1 MSKRIGRGRRRT
13 PKPRRAS
20 RPAGTAAPQLSR
32 EVTPSEAGSFRTPLA
47 GPVDVSHLVRVVPQ
61 LAPETLHQLIRHCGL
76 DVCAEIVASATP
88 TQLASVLD
96 LDLWRSAQ
104 PGHDERFDT
113 ERFGEWLE
121 LLVDAGDPVA
131 ARTFAAMDEHLV
143 VAGLS
148 RYVRVFDPAAIAT
161 TLDGEPPDIDV
172 TSHRG
177 PECEVG
183 GYLVRGITA
192 GAWDAIIALLL
203 ALDADHPERFHAV
216 MRECRRLSNSTPEV
230 DGLDCLLME
239 PEQLLYDVALD
250 REHRRSRQG
259 YSTPADARAFLL
271 MARRRR
277 RPSRGEPSVNPL
289 VAAYF
294 RAAND
299 TIASGDDAGQDL
311 PRRTLT
317 PSATLTGVPEAPD
330 AVVDML
336 DIFYGAGL
344 VPQRPRALLEGTHA
358 QPSRLARIRPLIEY
372 VRDSDDTLYLARS
385 HELAFLANTLVAG
398 CSIQSRS
405 FTPQEASD
413 AAVGICNLGLEH
425 WPARWPGSHATSEAD
440 LDVALPD
447 TFLIDHDLVSAFEV
461 GWAVLH
467 EDVSMF
473 VAEQLLVALSNLR
486 CSDADIQEGLD
497 TLRIELT
504 KQREAGTPWHARNAL
519 DVIAMLDMP
528 AWVSVLGLLDECPV
542 IPAALTATLEGRTG
556 AVSATAFEFIST
568 CSQFGRVR
576 EFMAR
581 FLDILGR

>member
-1 MSKRIGRGRRRT
+1 MSKRIGRGRRRS
-13 PKPRRAS
+13 PKARRAS
-20 RPAGTAAPQLSR
+20 RAAGTAAPQLSG
-32 EVTPSEAGSFRTPLA
+32 ELTPSEAGSFRTPLA
-47 GPVDVSHLVRVVPQ
+47 RLLDSPHLARVVPH
-61 LAPETLHQLIRHCGL
+61 LAPEALHQLIRHCGL
-76 DVCAEIVASATP
+76 DACGEIVASATP
-88 TQLASVLD
+88 TQLASVFD

-121 LLVDAGDPVA
+121 MLVDAGGTVA
-131 ARTFAAMDEHLV
+131 VRTVAAMDEHLV

-148 RYVRVFDPAAIAT
+148 RYVHVFDPAAIAT

-172 TSHRG
+172 TSHGG

-192 GAWDAIIALLL
+192 DAWDAIIALLL
-203 ALDADHPERFHAV
+203 GLDAEHPDRFHAV

-230 DGLDCLLME
+230 DGLDNLLME
-239 PEQLLYDVALD
+239 PEQLLHDLALD
-250 REHRRSRQG
+250 REHRRSQQG

-271 MARRRR
+271 MARQRR
-277 RPSRGEPSVNPL
+277 RPSRGEPSLNPL

-299 TIASGDDAGQDL
+299 TIASGDDAAQDL
-311 PRRTLT
+311 TRRTSV
-317 PSATLTGVPEAPD
+317 PSTTLAGVPEAPD
-330 AVVDML
+330 AVVDTL
-336 DIFYGAGL
+336 FRAGL
-344 VPQRPRALLEGTHA
+344 VPHRPRALLEGTHS
-358 QPSRLARIRPLIEY
+358 QPSRLALIRTLIEY
-372 VRDSDDTLYLARS
+372 VRDSDDTLYFARS

-405 FTPQEASD
+405 FTPQEAAD

-425 WPARWPGSHATSEAD
+425 WPARWPEPVAPSTGD
-440 LDVALPD
+440 LDVTLPD
-447 TFLIDHDLVSAFEV
+447 TFLMHHDLVSAFEV

-473 VAEQLLVALSNLR
+473 AAEQLVFALSNLR
-486 CSDADIQEGLD
+486 CIDADIQEGLD
-497 TLRIELT
+497 ALRIELT
-504 KQREAGTPWHARNAL
+504 KQREAGTPWRARNAL

-556 AVSATAFEFIST
+556 AISATEFEFIST
-568 CSQFGRVR
+568 SRQLGRVR

-581 FLDILGR
+581 FPDILLR

>member
-1 MSKRIGRGRRRT
+1 MAKRIGRGRRRT
-13 PKPRRAS
+13 RKPRRAS
-20 RPAGTAAPQLSR
+20 RPAGTPAPRNS
-32 EVTPSEAGSFRTPLA
+32 LA
-47 GPVDVSHLVRVVPQ
+47 RLLDAPHLARVVPH

-76 DVCAEIVASATP
+76 DVCAEIVASATA

-104 PGHDERFDT
+104 PGHDEGFDA

-121 LLVDAGDPVA
+121 LLVDAGGTVA
-131 ARTFAAMDEHLV
+131 ARTVAAMDEHLV

-161 TLDGEPPDIDV
+161 SCDGEPTDIDV
-172 TSHRG
+172 TSHGG

-192 GAWDAIIALLL
+192 DAWDAIVALLL
-203 ALDADHPERFHAV
+203 ALDADHHDRFHAV
-216 MRECRRLSNSTPEV
+216 MRECRRLSNSAPEV
-230 DGLDCLLME
+230 DGLDDLLME
-239 PEQLLYDVALD
+239 PEQLLHDLALA
-250 REHRRSRQG
+250 REHRRSQQG

-294 RAAND
+294 RAVTDTTGADND
-299 TIASGDDAGQDL
+299 VIPNPQRALEPPAARAGVSEVL
-311 PRRTLT
+311 
-317 PSATLTGVPEAPD
+317 D
-330 AVVDML
+330 AVAEINALAWME
-336 DIFYGAGL
+336 AK
-344 VPQRPRALLEGTHA
+344 RPRALLEGAHS
-358 QPSRLARIRPLIEY
+358 QPSRFARIRTLMQF
-372 VRDSDDTLYLARS
+372 VRDSDDTMHVARS

-413 AAVGICNLGLEH
+413 AAIGICNLGLEH
-425 WPARWPGSHATSEAD
+425 WPALWPDSGATSAGD
-440 LDVALPD
+440 LEVALPD

-461 GWAVLH
+461 GWAVIH
-467 EDVSMF
+467 ENVSMF
-473 VAEQLLVALSNLR
+473 VADQLLFALSDLR
-486 CSDADIQEGLD
+486 CTDADIQKGLD

-504 KQREAGTPWHARNAL
+504 RQSKAGTPWHARNAL
-519 DVIAMLDMP
+519 DVIAMLDML
-528 AWVSVLGLLDECPV
+528 AWLSVLGLLDECPV
-542 IPAALTATLEGRTG
+542 IPAALTAVLEGRTG
-556 AVSATAFEFIST
+556 AISATEFEFIST
-568 CSQFGRVR
+568 RSQLGTVR

-581 FLDILGR
+581 LVDLLRS

>member
-1 MSKRIGRGRRRT
+1 MQRSS
-13 PKPRRAS
+13 PRR
-20 RPAGTAAPQLSR
+20 
-32 EVTPSEAGSFRTPLA
+32 
-47 GPVDVSHLVRVVPQ
+47 
-61 LAPETLHQLIRHCGL
+61 HQR
-76 DVCAEIVASATP
+76 SWR
-88 TQLASVLD
+88 VLD

-121 LLVDAGDPVA
+121 LLVDAGGTVA
-131 ARTFAAMDEHLV
+131 ARTVAAMDEHLV

-148 RYVRVFDPAAIAT
+148 RYVCVFDLAAAVAT

-172 TSHRG
+172 TSHQG

-192 GAWDAIIALLL
+192 DAWDAIIALLL
-203 ALDADHPERFHAV
+203 ALDADHHDRFHAV
-216 MRECRRLSNSTPEV
+216 MRECRRLSNSVPEV
-230 DGLDCLLME
+230 DGLDDLLME
-239 PEQLLYDVALD
+239 PEQLLHDLALD
-250 REHRRSRQG
+250 REHRRSQQG

-277 RPSRGEPSVNPL
+277 RPSNGKPSVNPL

-294 RAAND
+294 RAVTD
-299 TIASGDDAGQDL
+299 TIGSENDAIPNL
-311 PRRTLT
+311 PRRTLE
-317 PSATLTGVPEAPD
+317 PPATLAGVPEALD

-336 DIFYGAGL
+336 ALAGL
-344 VPQRPRALLEGTHA
+344 AAQRPRALLEGTHS
-358 QPSRLARIRPLIEY
+358 QPSRLALIRTLIEY

-385 HELAFLANTLVAG
+385 HELAFLANTLLAV

-425 WPARWPGSHATSEAD
+425 WPARWPEPVAPSTAD

-447 TFLIDHDLVSAFEV
+447 TFLMHHDLVSAFEV

-467 EDVSMF
+467 ENVSMF
-473 VAEQLLVALSNLR
+473 VAEQLLFALSNLR

-528 AWVSVLGLLDECPV
+528 AWVSVIGLLDECPV
-542 IPAALTATLEGRTG
+542 MPAALTATLDGRAG
-556 AVSATAFEFIST
+556 AVSATEFEFIST
-568 CSQFGRVR
+568 CSQLGKVR

-581 FLDILGR
+581 FLDVVRR

>member
-1 MSKRIGRGRRRT
+1 MRTHVGRARRRT
-13 PKPRRAS
+13 SKA
-20 RPAGTAAPQLSR
+20 
-32 EVTPSEAGSFRTPLA
+32 VNPLA
-47 GPVDVSHLVRVVPQ
+47 PMLDASHLARVVPR
-61 LAPETLHQLIRHCGL
+61 LAPEMLHQLIRHRGL
-76 DVCAEIVASATP
+76 DVCAEIVAAATP
-88 TQLASVLD
+88 AQLASVFD

-113 ERFGEWLE
+113 ERFGEWVE
-121 LLVDAGDPVA
+121 LLVDASGTVA
-131 ARTFAAMDEHLV
+131 ARTVAAMDEHLV

-192 GAWDAIIALLL
+192 DAWDAIIALLL
-203 ALDADHPERFHAV
+203 ALDADHPDRFHAV

-230 DGLDCLLME
+230 DGLDDLLME
-239 PEQLLYDVALD
+239 PEQLLHDLALD

-277 RPSRGEPSVNPL
+277 RPSNGEPSVNPL

-294 RAAND
+294 RAATD
-299 TIASGDDAGQDL
+299 TIESENDAVPNL
-311 PRRTLT
+311 PRRGLE
-317 PSATLTGVPEAPD
+317 PPAALAGVPEALE
-330 AVVDML
+330 AVVAMLDML
-336 DIFYGAGL
+336 SRAGL
-344 VPQRPRALLEGTHA
+344 VPQPPRTLLEGTHS
-358 QPSRLARIRPLIEY
+358 QPSGLALIRTLIEY
-372 VRDSDDTLYLARS
+372 VRDNDDTLYLTRS

-425 WPARWPGSHATSEAD
+425 WPARWPDSHATSEAD
-440 LDVALPD
+440 LDVGLPD
-447 TFLIDHDLVSAFEV
+447 TFLIDHNLVSAFEV

-467 EDVSMF
+467 EDVCMF
-473 VAEQLLVALSNLR
+473 AAQQLLFALSDLR
-486 CSDADIQEGLD
+486 CSDADIQKELD

-504 KQREAGTPWHARNAL
+504 RQREAGTPWHARNAL

-556 AVSATAFEFIST
+556 AISATQFEFIST
-568 CSQFGRVR
+568 SSQLGRVR

-581 FLDILGR
+581 FLDILRR